1 MYKRKHRIA
10 VKLFSIPLILISGMA
25 ICSAEQ
31 TRFSRQANGDRVE
44 FNYQWLDQQRNL
56 QTLNFALNQQ
66 DIAKLPTT
74 QRNYQPDVAQRHVVV
89 SLFRHARTYDPR
101 DVRIDIKPYK
111 DDISIEV
118 STRFPEKLLEYKQQM
133 RAQEDIAFKEYLY
146 KNYYEQYK
154 TKLNEKAIKP
164 DHLRYI
170 SESTRALIPL
180 SQALYEKLNAT
191 SDARE
196 YINLLLTWLQSIPYS
211 TLTDRVTTNGAGFLP
226 PISLLNQNKG
236 DCDSK
241 TVLAAAII
249 RAFLPRVPM
258 RIIFLRNHALLA
270 VSLNVGNNDQ
280 SIMIEGIPYV
290 LMEPTGPAKMSL
302 GKIGDESQRAINQGE
317 YTSQTV
323 LAEGA

>member
-1 MYKRKHRIA
+1 MYSRKRRVVI
-10 VKLFSIPLILISGMA
+10 KLFILSLVSIGGTSV
-25 ICSAEQ
+25 SVAEQ
-31 TRFSRQANGDRVE
+31 TKFNRQASGDSVE
-44 FNYQWLDQQRNL
+44 YSYQWLDKQRNQ
-56 QTLNFALNQQ
+56 QTLSFALNQQ
-66 DIAKLPTT
+66 DISKLPTT
-74 QRNYQPDVAQRHVVV
+74 QRNFQPAVAQRHVVV

-101 DVRIDIKPYK
+101 DVRIDIKPHK

-133 RAQEDIAFKEYLY
+133 REQEDIAYQEYLY

-164 DHLRYI
+164 DHLRYV

-180 SQALYEKLNAT
+180 SQALYEKLNKS

-196 YINLLLTWLQSIPYS
+196 YINLLLVWLQSIPYS

-249 RAFLPRVPM
+249 RAFLPKVPM
-258 RIIFLRNHALLA
+258 RMIFLRNHALLG
-270 VSLNVGNNDQ
+270 VSLNVGNNDE
-280 SIMIEGIPYV
+280 SIKVDGVHYV
-290 LMEPTGPAKMSL
+290 LMEPTGPAKMIL
-302 GKIGDESQRAINQGE
+302 GEIGDDSLRAITQGE
-317 YTSQTV
+317 YTTQTV
-323 LAEGA
+323 KAEGA